1 MLLTFPRAG
10 CIVYYN
16 LYISTVFIKFGAD
29 MKQYTANS
37 FWFFFSFSFT
47 GEDGKVSLLC

>member
-1 MLLTFPRAG
+1 
-10 CIVYYN
+10 
-16 LYISTVFIKFGAD
+16 
-29 MKQYTANS
+29 MKNRINSANS